1 VLKLSNQI
9 KQNGKS
15 PGTDGLPVEFY
26 KTFWKNIKKLIMNSF
41 SYSYENKNM
50 SISQKQSIIT
60 LLSKKNND
68 VRFLKNWRPIS
79 LLNTDYKIMTK
90 CIATR
95 LKNNL
100 IKIINKSQSGFIK
113 GRYIGDNI
121 RSLLEVIDL
130 AEEENLSCIVCQ

>member
-1 VLKLSNQI
+1 
-9 KQNGKS
+9 
-15 PGTDGLPVEFY
+15 
-26 KTFWKNIKKLIMNSF
+26 MNSF
-41 SYSYENKNM
+41 SYSYENENM

-60 LLSKKNND
+60 LLPQKNND

-79 LLNTDYKIMTK
+79 LLYTKYKIMTK

-130 AEEENLSCIVCQ
+130 AEEENLSCIVLSIDFEKAFDTISLKLKNKYLSFFNFGESFQQ

>member
-1 VLKLSNQI
+1 
-9 KQNGKS
+9 
-15 PGTDGLPVEFY
+15 
-26 KTFWKNIKKLIMNSF
+26 
-41 SYSYENKNM
+41 
-50 SISQKQSIIT
+50 
-60 LLSKKNND
+60 
-68 VRFLKNWRPIS
+68 
-79 LLNTDYKIMTK
+79 MTK